1 MASTIGK
8 NAFRECVTLGN
19 VNVGDE
25 CTSVGHSAFIDCMA
39 MNTIHL
45 GSKTI
50 TVEDF
55 AIASTMME
63 NPKEIHFY
71 TATAPN
77 CYAHSFGN
85 IGSPSFILHNASSVD
100 DFLAGTDMA
109 DYYPKDTSVYTIAQ

>member
-1 MASTIGK
+1 M
-8 NAFRECVTLGN
+8 N
-19 VNVGDE
+19 V
-25 CTSVGHSAFIDCMA
+25 
-39 MNTIHL
+39 IHL
-45 GSKTI
+45 GSATI

-55 AIASTMME
+55 AIASSMME

-85 IGSPSFILHNASSVD
+85 IGSPSFILHNSTSVD

-109 DYYPKDTSVYTIAQ
+109 EYYPKSTSVYTIAQ